1 MKKITAF
8 CIGLALTAVLA
19 VPAYAGA
26 WRQDARGWWYQND
39 DGSYPAGTWQ
49 WIDGNGDGTAE
60 CYYFYSDGYMAYN
73 NTIDGYY
80 VNSAGQ
86 WEAGGRVQQ
95 KSVGRGNSGGSS
107 PAQTAAALFRSAI
120 QNRTWNSRGTAAQ
133 TFAVVDANN
142 DGIMEVS
149 VCSYEGWDD
158 EVNSFLYFDG
168 SGLRRAE
175 FGEIEYIDSADPARS
190 MIYTGRIRGKD
201 IRAAYSYDPLR
212 GVTYLDTWFLG
223 YGDWENEAIYERYGT
238 GMRTLR
244 FVDATAA
251 NIDYY
256 LSGSGRATGFENY

>member
-1 MKKITAF
+1 MKKFTAF

-19 VPAYAGA
+19 VPCYAGA

-86 WEAGGRVQQ
+86 WETAGRVQQ

-120 QNRTWNSRGTAAQ
+120 QNRTWNSRGVAAQ
-133 TFAVVDANN
+133 TFAVVDVNN

-190 MIYTGRIRGKD
+190 MIYTGRIRGKA
-201 IRAAYSYDPLR
+201 ITAAYAYDPLR